1 MSNSIGYSY
10 ALMPP
15 FGAKRIL
22 SRASDP
28 PGGRAVMAIRRMER
42 FCNTP
47 TCELCDVI
55 LRPQDTLKKG
65 GVEVCPRCLEEVIV
79 RPHQP
84 SLSATKAAARRSP
97 SLR

>member
-1 MSNSIGYSY
+1 MLNSIGYSY

-15 FGAKRIL
+15 CRAKRIL
-22 SRASDP
+22 SKASGP
-28 PGGRAVMAIRRMER
+28 PGGRAVMAIRRIER
-42 FCNTP
+42 FCNNP

-79 RPHQP
+79 RPYQP
-84 SLSATKAAARRSP
+84 SRSATKPAARRSP

>member
-1 MSNSIGYSY
+1 
-10 ALMPP
+10 MPP
-15 FGAKRIL
+15 FGAPKNL
-22 SRASDP
+22 SKASDP

-42 FCNTP
+42 FCNNP

-79 RPHQP
+79 RPYQP
-84 SLSATKAAARRSP
+84 SRSATKPAARRSP